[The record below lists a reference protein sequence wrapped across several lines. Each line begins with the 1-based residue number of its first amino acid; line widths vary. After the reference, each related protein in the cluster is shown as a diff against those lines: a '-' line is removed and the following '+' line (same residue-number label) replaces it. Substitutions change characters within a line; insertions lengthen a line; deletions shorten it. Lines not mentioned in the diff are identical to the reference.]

1 MAGMKKAAGDG
12 AEPELTGDLAKPG
25 KRGGKKPRDIF
36 LMESRTAREEQ

>member
-25 KRGGKKPRDIF
+25 KRGGKKTQRHIPNG
-36 LMESRTAREEQ
+36 EQDS